1 VDDGETTTEYCNLEK
16 FNLREWA
23 QAMAVELVTATTDEQ
38 FDDALVR
45 CIGALA
51 EKLHELDKQDL
62 QPSTNSSFGD
72 IRLFW
77 GYILHRGLKS
87 YLNRRKIYFQCVP
100 VAVYDWVVTSEKLKE
115 QVLYG
120 IWDSE
125 SVVDLPVLQNDDVP
139 TLGAFIGKLVICNAP
154 KSKTDDL
161 EFVLELYVRVL
172 NAVHRSMEAKKM
184 PFWTIPD

>member
-1 VDDGETTTEYCNLEK
+1 MDDGETRTEYYNLEE

-23 QAMAVELVTATTDEQ
+23 QAMAVELVTATTDEE

-62 QPSTNSSFGD
+62 QPSPDSSFGD

-77 GYILHRGLKS
+77 GFILHRGLKS

-100 VAVYDWVVTSEKLKE
+100 VAVYDWVVSEKLKE

-120 IWDSE
+120 LWDSE
-125 SVVDLPVLQNDDVP
+125 SVVDLPILQNDDAP

-154 KSKTDDL
+154 KGKTGD
-161 EFVLELYVRVL
+161 FVLELYLRVL

-184 PFWTIPD
+184 PFWTIPDD